1 MGKKWPLGA
10 VLALLF
16 SKFDW
21 QSVDSSAK
29 SINWKID
36 ELMTY
41 RDIA

>member
-1 MGKKWPLGA
+1 MEKKWPLGA
-10 VLALLF
+10 ILALLF
-16 SKFDW
+16 SEFDW

-36 ELMTY
+36 ELMTC